1 MTLNQIVS
9 DIRNIATSGSNPV
22 DFRIDDSQ
30 IAFWIDEV
38 RSVLIAQAIQKRP
51 NILNDTWLQPIT
63 CLALEQ
69 VDKSECCSVATGCM
83 ILRTVLE
90 LPDTVDNNADNLIIR
105 VEDNMGNIIS
115 RSNNF
120 ESKYSQNTKYSKQK
134 AKWIF
139 KNNHIYILDNDF
151 LSSINVIGI
160 WERPKDL
167 SNFVTCDG
175 TTCFS
180 ANSEYPCSLKMA
192 TTITDMVLKDKVYKF
207 IQLPRDISNDA
218 SNTFPTPNTKN
229 I

>member
-1 MTLNQIVS
+1 MTLNQIIS

-22 DFRIDDSQ
+22 EFRIDDNQ

-38 RSVLIAQAIQKRP
+38 RSVLISQAITKRP
-51 NILNDTWLQPIT
+51 NILNDTWLQPID
-63 CLALEQ
+63 CLALQQ
-69 VDKSECCSVATGCM
+69 VDKSECCSVEIGCM
-83 ILRTVLE
+83 ILKTVLE
-90 LPDTVDNNADNLIIR
+90 IPDTVDNNADNLIIR

-120 ESKYSQNTKYSKQK
+120 ESKYSQHTKYTKQK
-134 AKWIF
+134 AKWIY

-180 ANSEYPCSLKMA
+180 SNSEYPCSLKMA
-192 TTITDMVLKDKVYKF
+192 TTITDMVLKTKIYPF
-207 IQLPRDISNDA
+207 IQLPRDISNDSA
-218 SNTFPTPNTKN
+218 NTFPKPNTQGL
-229 I
+229 